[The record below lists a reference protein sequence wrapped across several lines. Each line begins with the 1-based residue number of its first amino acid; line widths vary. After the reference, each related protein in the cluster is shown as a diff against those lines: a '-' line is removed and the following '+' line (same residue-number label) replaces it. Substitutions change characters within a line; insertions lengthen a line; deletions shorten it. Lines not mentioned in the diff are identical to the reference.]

1 MKGYNSSV
9 LFQIALMHAD
19 LDAETLISV
28 VRSLVGTSP
37 HVTDMVLDLLQRH
50 HQHTAIPLL
59 RMALSSTG
67 CRILQ
72 HHLRTGTVKTISVI
86 LDALQ
91 HFVLLCINS
100 PHGNFV
106 IQAIIEFMHYEKWA
120 FIAKALETK
129 VVEVARHEYGCRI
142 ICRMVEQR
150 PLKSSAGAVNA
161 AIDELLTHVSGLIN
175 HRFAH
180 HAVEAVLQHGTV
192 EERSRIAEAVING
205 ADVFIRGRYSKFI
218 LERVLVNVRLNS
230 HLIEMAVG
238 KISTLHDTTISQLLR
253 CRCQRTL
260 DQLRD
265 LQRRDNLR

>member
-1 MKGYNSSV
+1 
-9 LFQIALMHAD
+9 
-19 LDAETLISV
+19 
-28 VRSLVGTSP
+28 
-37 HVTDMVLDLLQRH
+37 
-50 HQHTAIPLL
+50 
-59 RMALSSTG
+59 MALSSTG

-150 PLKSSAGAVNA
+150 PLKSSAIAVNV
-161 AIDELLTHVSGLIN
+161 AIDELLMHVSGLIN

-180 HAVEAVLQHGTV
+180 HSVEAVLYHGTV
-192 EERSRIAEAVING
+192 EERCRIAETVIHG
-205 ADVFIRGRYSKFI
+205 ADTFIRGRYSKFI
-218 LERVLVNVRLNS
+218 LECVLVNVKLS
-230 HLIEMAVG
+230 PSLIEMAVG
-238 KISTLHDTTISQLLR
+238 KIRTLSDATMSQLMRWR
-253 CRCQRTL
+253 CERTL
-260 DQLRD
+260 KQLRAIGT
-265 LQRRDNLR
+265 